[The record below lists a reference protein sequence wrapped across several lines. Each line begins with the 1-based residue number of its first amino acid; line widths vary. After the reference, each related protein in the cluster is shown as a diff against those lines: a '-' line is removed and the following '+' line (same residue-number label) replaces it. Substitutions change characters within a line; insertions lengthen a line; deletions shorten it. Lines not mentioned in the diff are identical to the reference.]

1 MTEQPTRG
9 RPFQKGQ
16 SGNPKGRPKGSRNRP
31 VELPLDQET
40 NRLMERGAELVVMGE
55 TEAAINAIEKAL
67 AMKWGAQGGPVKPG
81 EAREKARELVAV
93 FERELHVEVLR
104 NWYDDAD
111 AEFLQHVGLPTDASW
126 DQWRAHYATDD
137 DGVDMERVGEDLR
150 TFPPIAAHIEVLTAE
165 RRAAEE
171 QRRQL

>member
-1 MTEQPTRG
+1 M
-9 RPFQKGQ
+9 
-16 SGNPKGRPKGSRNRP
+16 
-31 VELPLDQET
+31 V
-40 NRLMERGAELVVMGE
+40 
-55 TEAAINAIEKAL
+55 AL
-67 AMKWGAQGGPVKPG
+67 I
-81 EAREKARELVAV
+81 
-93 FERELHVEVLR
+93 EREHHVEILR

-111 AEFLQHVGLPTDASW
+111 AEFLQHVGLPIDASW

>member
-1 MTEQPTRG
+1 MTEASTRG

-31 VELPLDQET
+31 VELTVKQEAK
-40 NRLMERGAELVVMGE
+40 RLIERGAELVVMGE
-55 TEAAINAIEKAL
+55 TEAATNAFEKAL
-67 AMKWGAQGGPVKPG
+67 AMKWGAQGGPVEPG
-81 EAREKARELVAV
+81 EAREKAHRLAAV
-93 FERELHVEVLR
+93 IERELHVEVLR

-111 AEFLQHVGLPTDASW
+111 AEFLQHVGLPIDASW

-137 DGVDMERVGEDLR
+137 DGVDMERVGDDLR
-150 TFPPIAAHIEVLTAE
+150 TFPPIAAQIEEITAE
-165 RRAAEE
+165 RAAEE